1 MVPVPEA
8 DSYEDLNRQLLQ
20 RYRQDDQRHVSRQPK
35 TIGEMWEYEQP
46 FLRPLPSFEFD
57 CCDLASVRLTPYS
70 QATFET
76 NRYSVPVNR
85 ARRDVT
91 VKAYPFH
98 VDILDKTTLLAR
110 HVRCCARDQDVF
122 DPLHYLSL
130 LEQRPRAFE
139 HAKPLKHWRESWP
152 DSYQRML
159 CVLRETWPDG
169 RGVQEFVRI
178 LQLQFV

>member
-1 MVPVPEA
+1 M
-8 DSYEDLNRQLLQ
+8 S
-20 RYRQDDQRHVSRQPK
+20 S
-35 TIGEMWEYEQP
+35 
-46 FLRPLPSFEFD
+46 PSCGLSPPFEFD

-110 HVRCCARDQDVF
+110 HVRCYARDQDVF
-122 DPLHYLSL
+122 DPFHSLPL

-139 HAKPLKHWRESWP
+139 YAKPLKH
-152 DSYQRML
+152 
-159 CVLRETWPDG
+159 
-169 RGVQEFVRI
+169 
-178 LQLQFV
+178 